1 MAHLDWCEA
10 LQDCNEARI
19 PKTVMNVGLLE
30 CRWVTSRKT
39 LDGFAVFCGKD
50 ALSARR
56 PYCEDHYPMVYH
68 KRRSLDDL
76 EV

>member
-1 MAHLDWCEA
+1 VAHLDWREA
-10 LQDCNEARI
+10 LQARNEARI
-19 PKTVMNVGLLE
+19 PRTVMNVGLLE

-39 LDGFAVFCGKD
+39 LDGFAVFCGKE

-56 PYCEDHYPMVYH
+56 PYCKDHYPMVYH
-68 KRRSLDDL
+68 KGRSLDEF